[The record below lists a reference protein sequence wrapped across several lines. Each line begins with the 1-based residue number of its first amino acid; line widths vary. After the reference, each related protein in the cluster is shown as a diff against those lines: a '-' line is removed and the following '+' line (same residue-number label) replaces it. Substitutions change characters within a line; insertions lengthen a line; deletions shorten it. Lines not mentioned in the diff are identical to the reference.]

1 MFEQVFENLRK
12 ASDSAIAM
20 QHEMFNKWVSLW
32 PGVPAVPPTFAEP
45 MKFQKKWVEVVGDL
59 IKKQRES
66 LEAQFSAG
74 LGNIEKAFHLAEAQ
88 NPEELRAKTVELW
101 QKTFDCLRQTYEA
114 QGRDFQAA
122 MGKYAELITQG
133 LPDPKGTAKDKKPV

>member
-1 MFEQVFENLRK
+1 
-12 ASDSAIAM
+12 M
-20 QHEMFNKWVSLW
+20 QLQREWV
-32 PGVPAVPPTFAEP
+32 G
-45 MKFQKKWVEVVGDL
+45 VVGDL

-66 LEAQFSAG
+66 LEVQFSAG

-88 NPEELRAKTVELW
+88 NPEELRTKTVELW

-114 QGRDFQAA
+114 QARDFQAA

-133 LPDPKGTAKDKKPV
+133 LPDLKGTAKDKQPV